1 MTVVVEV
8 DGPLTGEELNALFHA
23 AWPGH
28 RDTDFGPVLA
38 RRTTN
43 PRTTNP
49 RTANPRTT
57 NPRTAT

>member
-43 PRTTNP
+43 PRT
-49 RTANPRTT
+49 
-57 NPRTAT
+57 AT